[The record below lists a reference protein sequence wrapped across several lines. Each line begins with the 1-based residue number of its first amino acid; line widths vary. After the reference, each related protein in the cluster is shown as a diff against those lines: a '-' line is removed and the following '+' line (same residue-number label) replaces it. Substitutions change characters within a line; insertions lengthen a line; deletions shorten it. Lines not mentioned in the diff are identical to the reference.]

1 MKYNVFILLML
12 SALLTTGCK
21 KDPQPD
27 PEPTDS
33 TPKSAYL
40 LSEGSWG
47 GNDAEISLINLD
59 NGNITLD
66 WFSSNNR
73 RGIGD
78 LAQDLIHYGNKLY
91 ATVFTSNTIEVINPV
106 SGKSIK
112 QIDMGNR
119 GPRYIAPYNGKI
131 YVSCYDKSVVRI
143 DTADLGIEASC
154 PLSGMQPEQLCIIGD
169 NIYVCN
175 CWQYDANGNAIYDST
190 VSIVNLAT
198 FSETGKITVGRNP
211 GRIKAL
217 DSHRFI
223 VACAGDYS
231 DAPAQTLIVD
241 LANGTQQPLPVSA
254 TGFDIFDGNIYL
266 YQTTYDAQGHP
277 AAVFYKVDLAT
288 LQSTPILQ
296 QHTADLRNAYGIN
309 IDPATGNLFICNS
322 PYNANAD
329 LYTFQPDGSL
339 IRKVEGG
346 ILASKVVF

>member
-1 MKYNVFILLML
+1 MKHNVFILLML

-119 GPRYIAPYNGKI
+119 GPRYIVPHNGKI
-131 YVSCYDKSVVRI
+131 YVSCYDKTIVCI
-143 DTADLGIEASC
+143 DTLSLLIEASC

-175 CWQYDANGNAIYDST
+175 CWQYDANGNSVYDST
-190 VSIVNLAT
+190 VSVVNLPSFT
-198 FSETGKITVGRNP
+198 ETHKINVGHNP
-211 GRIKAL
+211 GKIKAL

-223 VACAGDYS
+223 VSCAGDY
-231 DAPAQTLIVD
+231 DANPAQTLIVNVSD
-241 LANGTQQPLPVSA
+241 GSHQPLPVAA
-254 TGFDIFDGNIYL
+254 TNFDIHDNNVYL
-266 YQTTYDAQGHP
+266 YNTSYDAQYHP
-277 AAVFYKVDLAT
+277 SANFYKVDL
-288 LQSTPILQ
+288 STMQAQPILQ
-296 QHTADLRNAYGIN
+296 QYSSDMPYAYSIN
-309 IDPATGNLFICNS
+309 IDPASGNLYISNS

-329 LYTFQPDGSL
+329 LYTFRPDGTL
-339 IRKVEGG
+339 LHKVEGG
-346 ILASKVVF
+346 ILSSKVVF

>member
-119 GPRYIAPYNGKI
+119 GPRYIAPHNGKI
-131 YVSCYDKSVVRI
+131 YVSCYDKTIVRI
-143 DTADLGIEASC
+143 DTATFAIEATC
-154 PLSGMQPEQLCIIGD
+154 QLSGMQPEQLCVIGD
-169 NIYVCN
+169 NLYVCN
-175 CWQYDANGNAIYDST
+175 CWQYDANGEAIYDST
-190 VSIVNLAT
+190 VSVVNLPSFT
-198 FSETGKITVGRNP
+198 ETHKINVGHNP
-211 GRIKAL
+211 GKIKAL

-223 VACAGDYS
+223 VACAGDHLS
-231 DAPAQTLIVD
+231 PVTLIVD
-241 LANGTQQPLPVSA
+241 ILSQEMTPLSVAA
-254 TGFDIFDGNIYL
+254 TNFDIHNNTIYL
-266 YQTTYDAQGHP
+266 YNTSYDAQWNP
-277 AAVFYKVDLAT
+277 TASFYRVDATT
-288 LQSTPILQ
+288 LQATPILENYS
-296 QHTADLRNAYGIN
+296 HTLPYAYSIN
-309 IDPATGNLFICNS
+309 IDPATGNLYICNS

-329 LYTFQPDGSL
+329 LYTFRPDGTL
-339 IRKVEGG
+339 LHKVEGG
-346 ILASKVVF
+346 ILSSKVVF